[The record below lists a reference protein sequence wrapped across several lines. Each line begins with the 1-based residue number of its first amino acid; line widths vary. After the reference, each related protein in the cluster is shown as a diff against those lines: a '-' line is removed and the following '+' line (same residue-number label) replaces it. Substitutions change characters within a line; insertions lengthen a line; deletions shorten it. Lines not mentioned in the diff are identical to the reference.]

1 MSLTFGFAIYLV
13 LWWLTLFMVLP
24 WGAQH
29 TGTHELKP
37 GDNPD
42 APSKPKLLIKF
53 TLTTLLSGIFFAI
66 IYLVAEADWISFH

>member
-24 WGAQH
+24 WSTQH
-29 TGTHELKP
+29 TGTHELNP
-37 GDNPD
+37 GDDPD
-42 APSKPKLLIKF
+42 APSKPNLLIKF